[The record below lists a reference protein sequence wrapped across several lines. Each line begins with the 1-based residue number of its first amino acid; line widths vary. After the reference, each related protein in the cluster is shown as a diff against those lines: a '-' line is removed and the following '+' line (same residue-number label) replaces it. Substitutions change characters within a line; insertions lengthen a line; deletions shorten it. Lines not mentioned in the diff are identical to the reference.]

1 MQSPFAFNPRVELF
15 SQEYAFFCSLQQQW
29 VDDFA
34 AAGAD
39 QFTFH
44 IEATA
49 DAPALVAKIK
59 AAGMQ
64 AGVAISPDTPHSAI
78 DAIAAA
84 CDLLLV
90 MSVHPGFGGQ
100 KFMPSVLPKIKVCAS
115 S

>member
-1 MQSPFAFNPRVELF
+1 MLRCRHQFKSASNAYSRYDLCCF
-15 SQEYAFFCSLQQQW
+15 SRQW

-59 AAGMQ
+59 AAGMR

-78 DAIAAA
+78 DAVAAA

-100 KFMPSVLPKIKVCAS
+100 KFMPSVLPKIKVGACI
-115 S
+115 